1 MKRHTCAFF
10 IKKVNLE
17 LDMTYSSMS
26 RFLTIRYAISSSRL
40 VFMEQRE
47 HIKPNIGTTLEAG
60 ENFIF

>member
-1 MKRHTCAFF
+1 VLFSF
-10 IKKVNLE
+10 KKVNLE

-26 RFLTIRYAISSSRL
+26 RFVAIRYVISSSRL

-47 HIKPNIGTTLEAG
+47 YIKPNIGTTLEAG